1 MQVITKTLDD
11 LIDIPENHFV
21 FDIETTGLSPKFSKV
36 ILIGILYNHKNKTI
50 IKQYFASSEEKEK
63 DILLT
68 FIEDIKNFKGHVTF
82 NGISFDIPFLNSR
95 FEKHKIDY
103 NMDKSKDIDILRLI
117 KPYKEKLS
125 LSDCKLKTIEKY
137 LGIERE
143 DTISGKESVKLYK
156 EFVLT
161 KDKLL
166 KKKIL
171 LHNYE
176 DIFYLGKIF
185 KIRDVLHEKLDYIN
199 ISINEIVYKI
209 LLTKYKISKSTL
221 NLTFISNN
229 KFNLSIN
236 LFSEDYS
243 IVSDEYNLY
252 LNINLHTAIDSNYS
266 KILFYNLGS
275 IIPIKINDKFITEN
289 ILALSKY
296 IFSKEFNY
304 IN

>member
-21 FDIETTGLSPKFSKV
+21 FDIETTGLSPKFYKV

-185 KIRDVLHEKLDYIN
+185 KIRDVLDEKLDYIN

-221 NLTFISNN
+221 NLTFISND
-229 KFNLSIN
+229 KFNLNIN
-236 LFSEDYS
+236 LFSEDYN

-275 IIPIKINDKFITEN
+275 IIPIKINDEFITEN